1 MFNNKKRGND
11 LNNIFSTPF
20 GENELLEDED
30 EDFENMHN
38 KIQKSKKYIEKN
50 PNFSNYNDC

>member
-1 MFNNKKRGND
+1 MFNNKKRSND

-30 EDFENMHN
+30 EDL
-38 KIQKSKKYIEKN
+38 KICIIKTKK
-50 PNFSNYNDC
+50 